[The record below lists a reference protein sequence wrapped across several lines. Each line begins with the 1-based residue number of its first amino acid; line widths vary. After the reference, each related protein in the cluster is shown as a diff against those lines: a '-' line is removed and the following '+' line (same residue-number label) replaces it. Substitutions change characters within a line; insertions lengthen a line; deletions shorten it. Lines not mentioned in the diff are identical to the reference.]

1 MLCHMS
7 KVQATEQSSFF
18 LMEMNCC
25 EKNVQENG
33 RIQVKYGHSYPE
45 LYHDMTATKKWS
57 RQAHNLA
64 LIQMVVEPG
73 VKQDST
79 KLKIVNN

>member
-25 EKNVQENG
+25 EKMF
-33 RIQVKYGHSYPE
+33 RK
-45 LYHDMTATKKWS
+45 M
-57 RQAHNLA
+57 
-64 LIQMVVEPG
+64 G
-73 VKQDST
+73 VFR
-79 KLKIVNN
+79 

>member
-33 RIQVKYGHSYPE
+33 RIQVNM
-45 LYHDMTATKKWS
+45 D
-57 RQAHNLA
+57 
-64 LIQMVVEPG
+64 
-73 VKQDST
+73 
-79 KLKIVNN
+79 IVTQSCIMI